1 MATSYPRPPS
11 YQRASLRVASGVRAA
26 VGRGETAVSSTRSA
40 PRRRLAASRAIDWRS
55 LLAALLFVA
64 VVALE
69 STVVLR
75 AGPPLD
81 AGGDFSNFP

>member
-1 MATSYPRPPS
+1 
-11 YQRASLRVASGVRAA
+11 
-26 VGRGETAVSSTRSA
+26 
-40 PRRRLAASRAIDWRS
+40 LAASRAIDWRS